1 MMNSMHINSY
11 KDIMDTARPPLPPGH
26 PRMDV
31 LNRAKLFAPFA
42 ALRGFEERIARE
54 TDKSRDRYNSRA
66 EEYQET
72 EYETQGYGA
81 DEYYTDIYP

>member
-1 MMNSMHINSY
+1 MRIDSY
-11 KDIMDTARPPLPPGH
+11 KDIIDTARPPLPPGH

-42 ALRGFEERIARE
+42 ALRGFEERIAEEENRKQ
-54 TDKSRDRYNSRA
+54 DKDMNMPERK
-66 EEYQET
+66 ET
-72 EYETQGYGA
+72 EYEAQGYGA

>member
-1 MMNSMHINSY
+1 MRIDSY
-11 KDIMDTARPPLPPGH
+11 KDIMNTARPPLPPGH

-42 ALRGFEERIARE
+42 ALRGFEERIAEEENRKQ
-54 TDKSRDRYNSRA
+54 DKDMNMSERK
-66 EEYQET
+66 ET
-72 EYETQGYGA
+72 EYEAQGYGA